1 MKIGGVPWQ
10 KKRITVEWLLVDF
23 QELCETAQP
32 ALLKHYSRVWREFF
46 NSSTLF
52 FTSLV
57 NEKQNDSKSRCSR
70 VWRIR

>member
-10 KKRITVEWLLVDF
+10 KKGITVEWLLVDF

-32 ALLKHYSRVWREFF
+32 ALLKRYSRVRREFF

-52 FTSLV
+52 FSFLLP
-57 NEKQNDSKSRCSR
+57 
-70 VWRIR
+70 